1 MVTIPNTNIAG
12 SQIVKSIDFLL
23 GPMGIQQELCLKN

>member
-1 MVTIPNTNIAG
+1 MTAIPNMNIAG

-23 GPMGIQQELCLKN
+23 GPMGIQQELCPKI